1 VICICAQREA
11 ILIVSQN
18 FVFQTYEYAKTIID
32 LMCRHPHPDGKILII
47 GGGIANFTN
56 VADTLKGII
65 RAIRETK
72 DRLKEHNTKVVVRRG
87 GPNYKEGLRYCRFH
101 KFQLSLFKT

>member
-1 VICICAQREA
+1 
-11 ILIVSQN
+11 
-18 FVFQTYEYAKTIID
+18 
-32 LMCRHPHPDGKILII
+32 MCRHPHPDGKILII

-72 DRLKEHNTKVVVRRG
+72 DRLKEHKTKVFVRRG
-87 GPNYKEGLRYCRFH
+87 GPNYKEGLRCFI
-101 KFQLSLFKT
+101 FFSEFD